1 MHRRPRTVGQLR
13 HHRWVGPSP
22 LPQPR
27 LGFYSGRHRRLLRV
41 CCERSHIT
49 DVNDTNH
56 SEVVFLGSFIE
67 WE

>member
-1 MHRRPRTVGQLR
+1 M
-13 HHRWVGPSP
+13 
-22 LPQPR
+22 R
-27 LGFYSGRHRRLLRV
+27 LSLLRV

-56 SEVVFLGSFIE
+56 SEGVFLGGTIE